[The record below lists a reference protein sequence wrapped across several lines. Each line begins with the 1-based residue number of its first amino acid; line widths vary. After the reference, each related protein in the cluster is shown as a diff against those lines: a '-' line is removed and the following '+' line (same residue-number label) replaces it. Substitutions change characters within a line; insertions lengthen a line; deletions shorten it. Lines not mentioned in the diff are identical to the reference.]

1 MTAAGSAE
9 HVVVIHRWRDSGGL
23 YQDYLDHLAVDV
35 SYIVPAAAAGS
46 VPRTAAGVEV
56 VDRIDDLAALAN
68 AAGRLRRRVG
78 PPTRIVAL
86 AADDLDAAAELRV
99 LLGCAGQRPDD
110 RATLRDRYAMLTA
123 VAAAGLPV
131 PRFAVVS
138 QGSDVLRLLAEQP
151 GPVLLT
157 QRFGSAEAAE
167 LLIRTPDD
175 AERLGGVLAEP
186 MLARA
191 FPAATRYAVDGVW
204 DGSRLV
210 SWRAARRLGTEPPAP
225 GDPEG
230 GWRGSVELAGELADP
245 ATAVSTDPA
254 TAVSTERLAELAG
267 AALGALVAGPAAVHV
282 AISVRD
288 RPGQPPELSFD
299 WASTGMLGS
308 ELPLLWRE
316 VHGVD
321 LAGVALAGQ
330 LDRPLPRLAG
340 LRPMPEADAEL
351 GRLGGWLQVFLPVPC
366 RVTADDFTP
375 GEPAPYAAVLPRVGE
390 RLLAG
395 ERVAAGLRFRAAG
408 TAELERA
415 VRAAAD
421 GLRLRCEPR

>member
-9 HVVVIHRWRDSGGL
+9 HVVVIHRWRASGGL

-35 SYIVPAAAAGS
+35 SYIVPPAAAGS

-56 VDRIDDLAALAN
+56 VDRIDDLVALAN
-68 AAGRLRRRVG
+68 AAGRLRRQVG

-86 AADDLDAAAELRV
+86 AADDQDAAAELRV
-99 LLGCAGQRPDD
+99 LLGCAGQRPED

-123 VAAAGLPV
+123 VAAAGIEV
-131 PRFAVVS
+131 QRFAVVS

-151 GPVLLT
+151 APVLLT
-157 QRFGSAEAAE
+157 PRFGSAEAVE

-191 FPAATRYAVDGVW
+191 YPAATRYAVAGVW

-210 SWRAARRLGTEPPAP
+210 SWRAARRLGTEPSAP
-225 GDPEG
+225 GDPAG
-230 GWRGSVELAGELADP
+230 GWRGWVELDGDP
-245 ATAVSTDPA
+245 AGTASGGPA
-254 TAVSTERLAELAG
+254 GPVAPDRLAELAG
-267 AALGALVAGPAAVHV
+267 AALGALVSGPAAVYV
-282 AISVRD
+282 AISARD
-288 RPGQPPELSFD
+288 RPGRPPELSFD
-299 WASTGMLGS
+299 RASTGMPGS
-308 ELPLLWRE
+308 ELPLLWQE

-340 LRPMPEADAEL
+340 LRPMPEADGET

-366 RVTADDFTP
+366 RVTAIDFTP

-390 RLLAG
+390 RLPAG
-395 ERVAAGLRFRAAG
+395 ERVAAGLRFRAAR

-415 VRAAAD
+415 VHAAAD
-421 GLRLRCEPR
+421 GLRLRCEPL